1 MIKCDYTIIMLIMS
15 TLAVDINSNIF
26 HNFHQAKSYSFHL
39 TLVGLY
45 SKTSVKGPLKIRQN
59 KDLNDKR

>member
-1 MIKCDYTIIMLIMS
+1 MS